1 MDTVKSIVGTVQAQL
16 TDQASLIYDQV
27 KSAITTKLDKVMPK
41 KMETPQEPKEE
52 PAKQK
57 PADSFDSPPTEDP
70 DNVSFSRILDKV
82 WYYIQKFIYPLLCVL
97 MASFIANEM
106 IMYAPIIR
114 FTFFTFFLLI
124 CLSSTGILSSMC
136 VYYLLK
142 LLYGVY
148 VNKMTDRPKIKL
160 LPTVYSMLP
169 LIVNRPLL
177 PIAALFLYPFTYPKT
192 QVDEKALLETMVL
205 YQKDLDRSYPAVSAD
220 VMPDKVTKAKE
231 YLKHMH
237 DTPKQTEQKGY
248 IGELSKIV
256 ADPSKFHAPIGQMQ
270 IEAAKKAKEGAEV
283 AGAAAAVAQQLGIKP
298 VTFFAPQGVDQDIT
312 NAISSLKRTIR
323 SNKDDED
330 NTLKK
335 IEKYGKIRNALTKEQ
350 KSEIEKRGYIFND
363 DKGFILPMSK
373 PSTTSRDLS
382 EVAQPAAAPIST
394 VNLQTLPPSSTYPVP
409 LVSGYAQAPS
419 GVDSSVSRAP
429 VSTLPPVIASTQQA
443 SAPPLQQLPSSIEL
457 VKTGVKDVNTTNTR
471 GTFTMPS
478 QVDASGEAESE
489 ETTLPS
495 ETVRTKHGDLSL
507 QSNPLKSMMNELFDK
522 NGHRINASGKR
533 ITISDAQRA
542 QFEKETAEQTAKG
555 KAAHEKFLRE

>member
-41 KMETPQEPKEE
+41 KVETPQEPKEE

-82 WYYIQKFIYPLLCVL
+82 WYYIQKFVYPLLCVL

-114 FTFFTFFLLI
+114 FAFFTFFLLV

-142 LLYGVY
+142 LLYGIY

-248 IGELSKIV
+248 IEELKKIV
-256 ADPSKFHAPIGQMQ
+256 PNPGKFHAPIGQMQ

-298 VTFFAPQGVDQDIT
+298 VRLYAPGGKDQDIT
-312 NAISSLKRTIR
+312 NAISSLKRTIHTR
-323 SNKDDED
+323 ENDKET
-330 NTLKK
+330 TLKK
-335 IEKYGKIRNALTKEQ
+335 IDTYRKITGALTDEQKQAIEAKGYVLDKGEGFLVKEGPAPEPPEEKKELYALTGIGQKQMTPEMKELKNRENVIASWKNRASERKVLMPKTLTTSKSLAGQIEGISSENAKRLDANALIAEQ
-350 KSEIEKRGYIFND
+350 EESE
-363 DKGFILPMSK
+363 
-373 PSTTSRDLS
+373 
-382 EVAQPAAAPIST
+382 PASAPIST
-394 VNLQTLPPSSTYPVP
+394 VNLRTRPSISTEPIQGYAPPASAPISTVNFRTRPSGFP
-409 LVSGYAQAPS
+409 EPIHGYAQVPSNVSLNPNPLYSPS
-419 GVDSSVSRAP
+419 GIP
-429 VSTLPPVIASTQQA
+429 EPIQ
-443 SAPPLQQLPSSIEL
+443 
-457 VKTGVKDVNTTNTR
+457 GY
-471 GTFTMPS
+471 
-478 QVDASGEAESE
+478 
-489 ETTLPS
+489 
-495 ETVRTKHGDLSL
+495 
-507 QSNPLKSMMNELFDK
+507 
-522 NGHRINASGKR
+522 
-533 ITISDAQRA
+533 AQP
-542 QFEKETAEQTAKG
+542 
-555 KAAHEKFLRE
+555 